1 MFEFLEKGE
10 LVSYG
15 LTEYESLKFAKKR
28 IIKEKA
34 AAERIR
40 EFWRKR
46 RTNYKH
52 RDDKFPKEEILQPLK
67 GFKACTPQSPK
78 KYVLTRQTDTVNL
91 LRVKGTN
98 VRSCTISD
106 TTGHKIMKFHLV
118 PSNKEKTFVLELPES
133 LPMVLVVYR
142 QILVEF
148 DADSIVSV
156 EQKGEFMRRDVRQI
170 FCYKKYQFKHECSAN
185 GIIENG
191 SITYFDP

>member
-1 MFEFLEKGE
+1 MREFLGKHEI
-10 LVSYG
+10 VS
-15 LTEYESLKFAKKR
+15 LALQDHETLKFAKKR
-28 IIKEKA
+28 IRKEKA

-40 EFWRKR
+40 EFWKKR

-52 RDDKFPKEEILQPLK
+52 RDDKFPREEVLQVLK
-67 GFKACTPQSPK
+67 VFKACTPYSLK

-118 PSNKEKTFVLELPES
+118 PCNKEKTFILELPES
-133 LPMVLVVYR
+133 LPIALVVYR

-148 DADSIVSV
+148 DADSIASV
-156 EQKGEFMRRDVRQI
+156 EQKGEFIRDDVRET
-170 FCYKKYQFKHECSAN
+170 FFRKEYQLKHECSAN
-185 GIIENG
+185 GIIGNG
-191 SITYFDP
+191 SITYFD

>member
-1 MFEFLEKGE
+1 MCEFLGKREI
-10 LVSYG
+10 VS
-15 LTEYESLKFAKKR
+15 LALQDHETLKFAKKR
-28 IIKEKA
+28 IRKEKA

-40 EFWRKR
+40 EFWKKR

-52 RDDKFPKEEILQPLK
+52 RDDKFPIEEILQVLK
-67 GFKACTPQSPK
+67 VFKACTPHSPK
-78 KYVLTRQTDTVNL
+78 KYVLTRETDTVNL

-118 PSNKEKTFVLELPES
+118 PCNKEKTFILELPES

-148 DADSIVSV
+148 DADSIANV
-156 EQKGEFMRRDVRQI
+156 EQKGEFMREDVRQT
-170 FCYKKYQFKHECSAN
+170 FSRKEYQLKHECSAN
-185 GIIENG
+185 GIIGNG
-191 SITYFDP
+191 SITYFD

>member
-1 MFEFLEKGE
+1 MCEFLGKHEIISLALQDHE
-10 LVSYG
+10 
-15 LTEYESLKFAKKR
+15 TLKFAKKR
-28 IIKEKA
+28 IRKEKA

-52 RDDKFPKEEILQPLK
+52 RDDKFPREEILQVLNV
-67 GFKACTPQSPK
+67 FKACMPQSPT
-78 KYVLTRQTDTVNL
+78 KYVLTRQSDTVNL

-118 PSNKEKTFVLELPES
+118 PCNKEKTFILELPES
-133 LPMVLVVYR
+133 IPVILVVYR

-148 DADSIVSV
+148 DANSIVSV
-156 EQKGEFMRRDVRQI
+156 EQKGEFISNGVRQT
-170 FCYKKYQFKHECSAN
+170 FVREKYQFKHECSAN
-185 GIIENG
+185 GIFENG
-191 SITYFDP
+191 SITYFD